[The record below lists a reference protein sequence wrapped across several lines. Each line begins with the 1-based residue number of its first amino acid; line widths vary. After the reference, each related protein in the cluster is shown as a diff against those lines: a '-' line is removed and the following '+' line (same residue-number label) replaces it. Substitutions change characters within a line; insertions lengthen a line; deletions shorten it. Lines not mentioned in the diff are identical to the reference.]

1 MKTESEDSFIWWK
14 HGVLYQIYPRSFQ
27 DSDGDGIGDI
37 PGIISRLDYV
47 RSLGVAG
54 IWFNPFYQ
62 SPMIDFGYDVSDYR
76 NVDPLF
82 GSGSDLKNLIDE
94 CHKRN
99 LKVVFDLVLNHTSDQ
114 HPWFLESRSNK
125 KNPKRDWYI
134 WEEKPNNWESIFG
147 GSAWELC
154 EKTGEYYYHAFLKE
168 QPDLNLRNPEVVAE
182 LKNLFRYYLDLGVDG
197 FRLDAVNTYFED
209 NSFQDNPTK
218 QPTLENP
225 NVTQYKIYN
234 YDHELNYSLLDEFQL
249 VVAEYENRMIIGEVG
264 REGKDENA
272 WKNYYGSC
280 NMRLDLVFNFD
291 LLYGEIACS
300 RMKKTILQWES
311 ILECKWPSYS
321 LSSHDQIRSISRFPS
336 NSQATEFQKSSL
348 LGAFLLMIRGT
359 PFLYY
364 GEELGLPQLEHMAN
378 SQVRDPWAI
387 RNHYAIKGR
396 DGSRTP
402 MLWNTNEHAGFSNHF
417 PWLPIHAD
425 FQARCVVTQEQ
436 DQSSLLH
443 FYRNLIEL
451 RNSRPELHQGKFE
464 LLESADEILFFKRT
478 DGSEAIYICL
488 NFSDKLVEIPNGVRV
503 GKMLLST
510 SSHPSKI
517 SPFAL
522 LIFTQHAESQS
533 S

>member
-1 MKTESEDSFIWWK
+1 MKTESEYHFVWWK

-47 RSLGVAG
+47 QTLGVAG

-76 NVDPLF
+76 TTDPQF
-82 GSGSDLKNLIDE
+82 GTHSDMKQLIEE

-114 HPWFLESRSNK
+114 HPWFIESRSSTE
-125 KNPKRDWYI
+125 NPKRDWYI
-134 WEEKPNNWESIFG
+134 WEEKSNNWESIFG
-147 GSAWELC
+147 GSAWEQC

-209 NSFQDNPTK
+209 NTFRDNPTK
-218 QPTLENP
+218 TPTLENP
-225 NVTQYKIYN
+225 NVTQYRIYN

-264 REGKDENA
+264 REGSDENA

-291 LLYGEIACS
+291 LLYGEITCS
-300 RMKKTILQWES
+300 RLKKTIIDWES

-336 NSQATEFQKSSL
+336 NSLASEFQKGSL
-348 LGAFLLMIRGT
+348 FGAFLLMIRGT
-359 PFLYY
+359 PFIYF
-364 GEELGLPQLEHMAN
+364 GEELGLSQIENLPQH
-378 SQVRDPWAI
+378 QIRDPWAI
-387 RNHYAIKGR
+387 RSHFLVKGR

-402 MLWNTNEHAGFSNHF
+402 MLWDQSEHSGFSGAN

-425 FQARCVVTQEQ
+425 FVDRCVASQEQ
-436 DQSSLLH
+436 NPNSLLH

-451 RNSRPELHQGKFE
+451 RNARFELHQGTLE
-464 LLESADEILFFKRT
+464 LIDSDDDILCFKRT
-478 DGSEAIYICL
+478 YGDKTIYVWL
-488 NFSDKLVEIPNGVRV
+488 NFSHEIVEIPSGLPLGEV
-503 GKMLLST
+503 LLST
-510 SSHPSKI
+510 STYSSKL

-522 LIFTQHAESQS
+522 MIFTQHV
-533 S
+533 